1 METIRI
7 YTFSV
12 RKAFGPFKVKDT
24 FKAAVRTHVVN
35 GIEVQDFNFEDGN
48 SANVIPCEFTRFKEQ
63 QFPYREQLIGFTNR
77 HY

>member
-7 YTFSV
+7 YTFVV

-24 FKAAVRTHVVN
+24 FKASVRTHVVN

-48 SANVIPCEFTRFKEQ
+48 SANVIPCEFTRFKE
-63 QFPYREQLIGFTNR
+63 
-77 HY
+77 